1 MDRRTLAVPVWWA
14 KPKAA
19 SGFWLGLNPN
29 WHPTEQDFH
38 SYTEVNQKQLGRLYP
53 KTPCWSPKNEDSIHY
68 TEMLT
73 ITERPISIQILS
85 LLLRIISRT
94 QRRIRTINV
103 TYKYL
108 IFMILSQFVNCCKSR
123 QLFSLSSTANS
134 KSFLFILPNK
144 IF

>member
-1 MDRRTLAVPVWWA
+1 MDRRTLGVPVWWA

-29 WHPTEQDFH
+29 WHPTEQDFQ
-38 SYTEVNQKQLGRLYP
+38 SYTEVNQKQLGQLYP
-53 KTPCWSPKNEDSIHY
+53 KIPCWSPKNEDSIHY
-68 TEMLT
+68 TEMLKM
-73 ITERPISIQILS
+73 TERPISIQILS
-85 LLLRIISRT
+85 LLLRIISGT

-108 IFMILSQFVNCCKSR
+108 IFMILSQFVNWCKSH

-134 KSFLFILPNK
+134 KSFFFILPNK